1 VENLLS
7 LITMDEKI
15 AQLSGIWIYEVLER
29 KKFSD
34 DKANALIPI
43 LITFV
48 FFARYLVS
56 GLTMGGVK

>member
-1 VENLLS
+1 
-7 LITMDEKI
+7 MDEKI